1 MTGWVSPDHD
11 ALMTRPIVNF
21 ANLLLA
27 ALVVGT
33 MFGIWLGYNPV
44 DLSPRAYVEQQQ
56 HAIRALNVTMPVL
69 GALTVLLTLASAFL
83 ARRSRRQLAL
93 LLGAVVCLVAAG
105 LVTRLLNQPINAV
118 VITWAADAPPTNWME
133 LRDEWWRWHMVRTG
147 FGIVGLSLL
156 IAANLMKGARDS
168 WA

>member
-1 MTGWVSPDHD
+1 MTKSIFD
-11 ALMTRPIVNF
+11 F

-33 MFGIWLGYNPV
+33 MFGIWLGYNPA

-83 ARRSRRQLAL
+83 ARGNRGQLAL
-93 LLGAVVCLVAAG
+93 LLGAVVCFVAAG

-118 VITWAADAPPTNWME
+118 VITWAADAPPANWIE

-156 IAANLMKGARDS
+156 IAAKLIKGARGAWS
-168 WA
+168 